1 VARSHP
7 LGKECTL
14 DLEITQ
20 ELVGNVLVLHLEG
33 ELDTYNCGQLRSALV
48 EQVEQGH
55 SNIVVD
61 MSGVEYIDSTGLGS
75 LVGGLKRVSEHG
87 GAMKI
92 VCNNPQILKVFE
104 ITGLD
109 KVFAI
114 YKTQEEALNSG
125 G

>member
-1 VARSHP
+1 M
-7 LGKECTL
+7 
-14 DLEITQ
+14 DLEITP
-20 ELVGNVLVLHLEG
+20 ETIDGYLVLHLDG

-48 EQVEQGH
+48 EQVDQGH
-55 SNIVVD
+55 NRIIVD
-61 MSGVEYIDSTGLGS
+61 MSAVEYIDSTGLGS

-92 VCNNPQILKVFE
+92 VCDNPQIVKVFE

-114 YKTQEEALNSG
+114 FKTQEEALASA
-125 G
+125 

>member
-1 VARSHP
+1 
-7 LGKECTL
+7 L
-14 DLEITQ
+14 DLEITP
-20 ELVGNVLVLHLEG
+20 ETVDNYLVLHLEG

-55 SNIVVD
+55 SRIIVD
-61 MSGVEYIDSTGLGS
+61 MSAVEYIDSTGLGS

-92 VCNNPQILKVFE
+92 VCDNPQIVKVFE

-114 YKTQEEALNSG
+114 YKTQEAALASA
-125 G
+125 

>member
-1 VARSHP
+1 M
-7 LGKECTL
+7 
-14 DLEITQ
+14 DLEITP
-20 ELVGNVLVLHLEG
+20 EMVGNFLILHLEG

-87 GAMKI
+87 GVMKI

-114 YKTQEEALNSG
+114 YKTQDEALASG
-125 G
+125 S